1 MTVIAGGYGTGLDE
15 VKMTTEYD
23 AWPLIPEEVVKEVSE
38 GVVEGSASLSLLR
51 KLPNMSSKVSKMPVL
66 ATLGD
71 ADFVGDITSDSLVVG
86 ADQQIDDARMLALKG
101 TPFGTADPG
110 YVPEEGV
117 PGLKKTHQ
125 MAWENVFVV
134 AAPVAILLP
143 VPEDVLEDSDYD
155 IWAEMK
161 PRIIEA
167 FYQKIDNA
175 IIWGQRRPVVWPTGI
190 VPTAIARGNVVAEGT
205 GADLGIDISNL
216 MGVLEQ
222 QGFDPD
228 GFMGAPSVKASLR
241 NLRDTNGNPIF
252 SQGNLQGGTPDAV
265 YGLPISYIKN
275 NSFRTA
281 VSRMIC
287 GKNNEAVFSIRSD
300 MRFQIFTEGVISD
313 SDGKVIINLMQQD
326 MKAMR
331 VVMRLGWAVPNP
343 IHMLNADRG
352 GYPFAVLTA

>member
-1 MTVIAGGYGTGLDE
+1 
-15 VKMTTEYD
+15 
-23 AWPLIPEEVVKEVSE
+23 
-38 GVVEGSASLSLLR
+38 
-51 KLPNMSSKVSKMPVL
+51 
-66 ATLGD
+66 
-71 ADFVGDITSDSLVVG
+71 
-86 ADQQIDDARMLALKG
+86 
-101 TPFGTADPG
+101 
-110 YVPEEGV
+110 
-117 PGLKKTHQ
+117 
-125 MAWENVFVV
+125 
-134 AAPVAILLP
+134 
-143 VPEDVLEDSDYD
+143 
-155 IWAEMK
+155 
-161 PRIIEA
+161 
-167 FYQKIDNA
+167 
-175 IIWGQRRPVVWPTGI
+175 